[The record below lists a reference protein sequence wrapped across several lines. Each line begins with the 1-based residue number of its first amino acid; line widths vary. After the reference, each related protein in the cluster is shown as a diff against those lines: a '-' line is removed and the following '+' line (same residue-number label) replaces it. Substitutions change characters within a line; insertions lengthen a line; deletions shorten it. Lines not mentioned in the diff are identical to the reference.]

1 MRRTIIS
8 ALLLALIATSARAQ
22 DGVAQVLRQI
32 EENNPALQAAA
43 YDASSQK
50 LENASANNLEN
61 PSLSYSHLWDSDDK
75 DITVGELV
83 ISQGFDFPSLYA
95 TRGKVNRHRASALDA
110 QADAT
115 RQDILLQAKE
125 LCMDIIMLKHTQSLL
140 DERLRNAEQL
150 ARLYDTRLST
160 GDANALEVNKVNLEM
175 LNVRTES
182 RSNRIALDAA
192 LQQLAALN
200 GGTAIDASLL
210 TDYPA
215 APLPDSFESI
225 CDELLA
231 ADPTLR
237 ALQGEQLAAEKQI
250 SLSRQGWLP
259 RLELGYRRNTET
271 RHPLNGIVV
280 GFSFPLF
287 ENKGKVKQAKAQSMG
302 ASLRRDDARLKAAAY
317 LTQCYDEARSLQAS
331 IEEYRQTLSRQQ
343 DLTLLR
349 RALDGG
355 EISMIE
361 YFVEV
366 SVVYQSQANLLTLE
380 CHRRLW
386 PGCIAAGCKPA

>member
-1 MRRTIIS
+1 M
-8 ALLLALIATSARAQ
+8 
-22 DGVAQVLRQI
+22 
-32 EENNPALQAAA
+32 
-43 YDASSQK
+43 
-50 LENASANNLEN
+50 
-61 PSLSYSHLWDSDDK
+61 
-75 DITVGELV
+75 
-83 ISQGFDFPSLYA
+83 
-95 TRGKVNRHRASALDA
+95 
-110 QADAT
+110 
-115 RQDILLQAKE
+115 
-125 LCMDIIMLKHTQSLL
+125 
-140 DERLRNAEQL
+140 
-150 ARLYDTRLST
+150 
-160 GDANALEVNKVNLEM
+160 
-175 LNVRTES
+175 
-182 RSNRIALDAA
+182 
-192 LQQLAALN
+192 
-200 GGTAIDASLL
+200 
-210 TDYPA
+210 
-215 APLPDSFESI
+215 
-225 CDELLA
+225 LA

-302 ASLRRDDARLKAAAY
+302 ASLRRDDARVKAAAY

-380 CHRRLW
+380 CQYQKAMARLYRSRL
-386 PGCIAAGCKPA
+386 